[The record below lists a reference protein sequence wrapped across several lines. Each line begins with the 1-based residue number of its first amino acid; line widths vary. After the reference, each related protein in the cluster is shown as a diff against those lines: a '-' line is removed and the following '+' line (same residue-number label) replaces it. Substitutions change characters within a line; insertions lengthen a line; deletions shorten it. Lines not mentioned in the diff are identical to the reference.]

1 MRLLKLI
8 GSDPWAHG
16 WQLLHQSP
24 CLYIIFPYP
33 LRCSRFGP
41 LFYIGETTSFRRR
54 MVEHLLRL
62 IAQDGATQQPF
73 YQVVRHNCCQGTQL
87 LAALSFLMMLPVHLA
102 PVDTGERLLA
112 ETALCHSLG
121 TLNPPTVYSLL
132 PKTKQRQVQGLRIFD
147 SFRSLCRL
155 RPSQPAAGEM
165 SLSSS
170 VGLIRKEWRD
180 GLQKIA
186 AALAGR
192 RFEKSN
198 AAALAAWNLSPGA
211 WAYVARRVDQFETGW
226 RRKRGLHLLGIIS
239 KKRRDLCPFVSS
251 VAVSVPWMGSTSA
264 LRILRGEIRELLSA
278 WRRKGHWV
286 PIARHAKCFVS
297 WTAPPTLADC
307 LTSTSVLRQALEEGV
322 SPQCIC
328 EAVRLQNPG
337 WPVVTFDGCEHIAA
351 PQGMVPWPEQL
362 RHLARWPASIGLPP
376 RFEDVVSAVRTSF
389 RRLRNRCRIPISDS
403 CTVEAVQRCC
413 SSLWSLPVQDSRVPI
428 TWSHVGEAREWL
440 QAQGVFV
447 SVFDH
452 NPSSLGV
459 FCPKL
464 VFEHACQ
471 LLDFLH
477 HQKPDANFAWSVSDI
492 GRQRDVLSGM
502 ANMSDLPSHLIPGLH
517 TVVSKRQWCIATVSF
532 LPKWKCPGL
541 KWRLIVNKHYTPCCG
556 LHSLVSRGLDILL
569 DSFPRHLWSDYL
581 SMGEVVSLVGDFNL
595 HVQDYQF
602 DVGCTAAADMKDCFR
617 HLPCERFADMWD
629 GLAAY
634 WKGLGL
640 SCVSVPHKRLGC
652 RGILGR
658 CDDPGW
664 TCIDFASIRKILLAF
679 ATTNHVAIGS
689 WLGREQHG
697 APQGDALSSALL
709 RLWKWHREFHCGVA
723 AVAESVPI
731 PASKCKLLHLL
742 QSNVLVLDVSYR
754 DDLRMFF
761 AWRSCSALTPDVVR
775 SWAWVQWRQ
784 RFVVGTMSLDKADD
798 NVFTGLQ
805 VAWDGAYISLRPCT
819 SDPWAAHCYGETDN
833 FPLKP
838 WQSWAPPQQFKT
850 AVRGLLCRS
859 WYFSTSPAAL
869 REALWEVFVALVYR
883 ANFPWHFVRQHSKVW
898 ALSWVPKG
906 ELLPIPTLFSDV
918 ECVVGRFENSLV
930 MIQP

>member
-1 MRLLKLI
+1 MLLQVLPSRRNVRLLKLI

-477 HQKPDANFAWSVSDI
+477 HQNLMRI
-492 GRQRDVLSGM
+492 LLGRSRILVVSGM
-502 ANMSDLPSHLIPGLH
+502 
-517 TVVSKRQWCIATVSF
+517 C
-532 LPKWKCPGL
+532 
-541 KWRLIVNKHYTPCCG
+541 
-556 LHSLVSRGLDILL
+556 
-569 DSFPRHLWSDYL
+569 
-581 SMGEVVSLVGDFNL
+581 
-595 HVQDYQF
+595 
-602 DVGCTAAADMKDCFR
+602 
-617 HLPCERFADMWD
+617 
-629 GLAAY
+629 
-634 WKGLGL
+634 
-640 SCVSVPHKRLGC
+640 
-652 RGILGR
+652 
-658 CDDPGW
+658 
-664 TCIDFASIRKILLAF
+664 
-679 ATTNHVAIGS
+679 
-689 WLGREQHG
+689 
-697 APQGDALSSALL
+697 
-709 RLWKWHREFHCGVA
+709 
-723 AVAESVPI
+723 
-731 PASKCKLLHLL
+731 
-742 QSNVLVLDVSYR
+742 
-754 DDLRMFF
+754 
-761 AWRSCSALTPDVVR
+761 
-775 SWAWVQWRQ
+775 
-784 RFVVGTMSLDKADD
+784 
-798 NVFTGLQ
+798 
-805 VAWDGAYISLRPCT
+805 
-819 SDPWAAHCYGETDN
+819 
-833 FPLKP
+833 
-838 WQSWAPPQQFKT
+838 
-850 AVRGLLCRS
+850 
-859 WYFSTSPAAL
+859 
-869 REALWEVFVALVYR
+869 
-883 ANFPWHFVRQHSKVW
+883 
-898 ALSWVPKG
+898 
-906 ELLPIPTLFSDV
+906 
-918 ECVVGRFENSLV
+918 
-930 MIQP
+930 

>member
-1 MRLLKLI
+1 MHCGHGTAPPPPPPRAEFHQAAHPGFPLQQMNQMSGGYFLPQHMMVPPGVWAPSHGMPATHRSHERSRSPRGSHDEVASLLSRLPPAEFKKVFNDLPASLRSVAFDAPDGIITDVKSI
-8 GSDPWAHG
+8 SDKE
-16 WQLLHQSP
+16 SRMEM
-24 CLYIIFPYP
+24 CRKINN
-33 LRCSRFGP
+33 LRRERIQA
-41 LFYIGETTSFRRR
+41 L
-54 MVEHLLRL
+54 
-62 IAQDGATQQPF
+62 ATPQAAPF
-73 YQVVRHNCCQGTQL
+73 YAEDGMKIVPMSRLTERHFWDVFHRIPLNTTDPVKWKSILKYLDACPEKPRSSPNARDIEWATPDLPFEAAPGAASPPRGSLDALRAHRIAGRKTPAAKALLALSPLEAMSDLYQTVFRIYLRKLERIMPKLGAKTKENTCLNKLLDALNVSPDEKVPILLDQFLLISLVVRHNCCQGAQL

-147 SFRSLCRL
+147 SFRSLCRF

-403 CTVEAVQRCC
+403 CAVEAVQRCC

-517 TVVSKRQWCIATVSF
+517 TV
-532 LPKWKCPGL
+532 
-541 KWRLIVNKHYTPCCG
+541 
-556 LHSLVSRGLDILL
+556 
-569 DSFPRHLWSDYL
+569 
-581 SMGEVVSLVGDFNL
+581 
-595 HVQDYQF
+595 DYQF

-634 WKGLGL
+634 WKGL
-640 SCVSVPHKRLGC
+640 
-652 RGILGR
+652 
-658 CDDPGW
+658 
-664 TCIDFASIRKILLAF
+664 
-679 ATTNHVAIGS
+679 
-689 WLGREQHG
+689 
-697 APQGDALSSALL
+697 
-709 RLWKWHREFHCGVA
+709 WKWHREFHCGVA
-723 AVAESVPI
+723 A
-731 PASKCKLLHLL
+731 
-742 QSNVLVLDVSYR
+742 
-754 DDLRMFF
+754 
-761 AWRSCSALTPDVVR
+761 
-775 SWAWVQWRQ
+775 
-784 RFVVGTMSLDKADD
+784 
-798 NVFTGLQ
+798 
-805 VAWDGAYISLRPCT
+805 
-819 SDPWAAHCYGETDN
+819 
-833 FPLKP
+833 
-838 WQSWAPPQQFKT
+838 
-850 AVRGLLCRS
+850 
-859 WYFSTSPAAL
+859 
-869 REALWEVFVALVYR
+869 
-883 ANFPWHFVRQHSKVW
+883 VW

>member
-307 LTSTSVLRQALEEGV
+307 LSV
-322 SPQCIC
+322 S
-328 EAVRLQNPG
+328 VRL
-337 WPVVTFDGCEHIAA
+337 CACKI
-351 PQGMVPWPEQL
+351 
-362 RHLARWPASIGLPP
+362 LA
-376 RFEDVVSAVRTSF
+376 
-389 RRLRNRCRIPISDS
+389 
-403 CTVEAVQRCC
+403 
-413 SSLWSLPVQDSRVPI
+413 
-428 TWSHVGEAREWL
+428 
-440 QAQGVFV
+440 
-447 SVFDH
+447 
-452 NPSSLGV
+452 
-459 FCPKL
+459 
-464 VFEHACQ
+464 
-471 LLDFLH
+471 
-477 HQKPDANFAWSVSDI
+477 
-492 GRQRDVLSGM
+492 
-502 ANMSDLPSHLIPGLH
+502 
-517 TVVSKRQWCIATVSF
+517 
-532 LPKWKCPGL
+532 
-541 KWRLIVNKHYTPCCG
+541 
-556 LHSLVSRGLDILL
+556 
-569 DSFPRHLWSDYL
+569 
-581 SMGEVVSLVGDFNL
+581 
-595 HVQDYQF
+595 
-602 DVGCTAAADMKDCFR
+602 
-617 HLPCERFADMWD
+617 
-629 GLAAY
+629 
-634 WKGLGL
+634 GL
-640 SCVSVPHKRLGC
+640 S
-652 RGILGR
+652 
-658 CDDPGW
+658 
-664 TCIDFASIRKILLAF
+664 LL
-679 ATTNHVAIGS
+679 
-689 WLGREQHG
+689 L
-697 APQGDALSSALL
+697 
-709 RLWKWHREFHCGVA
+709 
-723 AVAESVPI
+723 
-731 PASKCKLLHLL
+731 
-742 QSNVLVLDVSYR
+742 
-754 DDLRMFF
+754 
-761 AWRSCSALTPDVVR
+761 
-775 SWAWVQWRQ
+775 
-784 RFVVGTMSLDKADD
+784 
-798 NVFTGLQ
+798 
-805 VAWDGAYISLRPCT
+805 
-819 SDPWAAHCYGETDN
+819 
-833 FPLKP
+833 
-838 WQSWAPPQQFKT
+838 T
-850 AVRGLLCRS
+850 AV
-859 WYFSTSPAAL
+859 STSPPPRVWCLGLNSYGISLGGQQASASRLVLRMWFLQFGRLFGGFVIDAVFRFRTPVQWKQCSAAVPPCGPCL
-869 REALWEVFVALVYR
+869 
-883 ANFPWHFVRQHSKVW
+883 SK
-898 ALSWVPKG
+898 
-906 ELLPIPTLFSDV
+906 TV
-918 ECVVGRFENSLV
+918 ES
-930 MIQP
+930 Q